1 MAVDLPPQ
9 AGQTLAGPG
18 SDVGQSAPHKPGRNN
33 TMGGKSPEF
42 LGNNWSEDAS
52 RVSPARR
59 RGNILQT
66 LFVIIMNTVCNFQ
79 IFKSTYN

>member
-1 MAVDLPPQ
+1 VAVDLPPL

-18 SDVGQSAPHKPGRNN
+18 SDVGQSAPHKSGRNN

-52 RVSPARR
+52 RNVTSQASWEHTS
-59 RGNILQT
+59 NI
-66 LFVIIMNTVCNFQ
+66 VCNYHEYSVQFSD
-79 IFKSTYN
+79 F